1 MIDIVTNN
9 VRQIGTPADEG
20 RVYISEKAYKRIK
33 TEGFKDK
40 EVFVLMGHTES
51 SGGRYA
57 TFVEAA
63 IAVYDMEFDKNAP
76 LWTNKVWSRVFAEI
90 KKSYEELIIVG
101 WAFRQEDFPAEPTPM
116 LENIHREHFGGAH
129 QLMFLLNRTE
139 QEENFF
145 IKKNNHLKKK
155 TGFFVYYRMNEHCDS
170 ADSYNETYTCNKTCS
185 YSNANNNNKIDMTK
199 LEKTMMSE
207 VNGKFTADYLWD
219 EKGIVSFLK
228 VDKGLAEEKNGVKLM
243 KEIQN
248 LKEEI
253 EEANKKNVFGTKMR
267 SVIYE
272 ANEEGI
278 RDIVNQQFEF
288 AKTICD
294 GGLVPIIEPE
304 VDIHSEQKELCEK
317 ILKDEII
324 RKLKEWNPADKIM
337 FKFTIPT
344 VANHYLDLYDY
355 DCVVRIVALSGGYE
369 IDEACELLTK
379 NNRMIASFSR
389 ALLQDL
395 NAHQTQEEFD
405 TALNNAIV
413 KIYNASID

>member
-1 MIDIVTNN
+1 MNEKMYEIMRD
-9 VRQIGTPADEG
+9 G
-20 RVYISEKAYKRIK
+20 R
-33 TEGFKDK
+33 GFIAALDQ
-40 EVFVLMGHTES
+40 
-51 SGGRYA
+51 SGGSSA
-57 TFVEAA
+57 KTL
-63 IAVYDMEFDKNAP
+63 KNYGIDESQYSSEEEMFN
-76 LWTNKVWSRVFAEI
+76 LIHEMRKRVMTSKVF
-90 KKSYEELIIVG
+90 
-101 WAFRQEDFPAEPTPM
+101 T
-116 LENIHREHFGGAH
+116 
-129 QLMFLLNRTE
+129 
-139 QEENFF
+139 
-145 IKKNNHLKKK
+145 
-155 TGFFVYYRMNEHCDS
+155 NEHILG
-170 ADSYNETYTCNKTCS
+170 T
-185 YSNANNNNKIDMTK
+185 I
-199 LEKTMMSE
+199 LFEKTMMSE

-243 KEIQN
+243 KEIPN

-253 EEANKKNVFGTKMR
+253 EEANKKHVFGTKMR

-272 ANEEGI
+272 ANKEGI
-278 RDIVNQQFEF
+278 RDIVEQQFEF
-288 AKTICD
+288 AKAICD

-355 DCVVRIVALSGGYE
+355 DCVVRIVALSGVYE
-369 IDEACELLTK
+369 IDEACELLAK

-395 NAHQTQEEFD
+395 NAHQTEEEFD